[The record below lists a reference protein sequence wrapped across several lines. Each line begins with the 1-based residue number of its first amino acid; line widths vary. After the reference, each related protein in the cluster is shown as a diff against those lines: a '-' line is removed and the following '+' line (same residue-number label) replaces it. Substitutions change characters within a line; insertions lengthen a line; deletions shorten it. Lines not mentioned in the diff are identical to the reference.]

1 MYNNIEIKES
11 VVIINIPKGH
21 GRFTMKYDENM
32 NAGVVF
38 LMASDNYHE
47 PGIIDNDPEPISELK
62 PVVGIAVHSSESAK
76 AYIAAFEKLYH
87 ILVLKE
93 NE

>member
-1 MYNNIEIKES
+1 MPKNEEIK
-11 VVIINIPKGH
+11 VPVINIPKGY
-21 GRFTMKYDENM
+21 GRFAMNYDENM

-47 PGIIDNDPEPISELK
+47 PGIVDSNPEPISELN
-62 PVVGIAVHSSESAK
+62 PVIGIVVHSSESAK
-76 AYIAAFEKLYH
+76 AYIAAFEKLYY